1 MNEFS
6 LNIYSNKAEEL
17 RQETK
22 ATFEQLNLATDVL
35 PATMQPD
42 DGAIKLVFVGQ
53 YSAGKSSIIKM
64 ISGIET
70 EIGAGITTQE
80 SHVYKWNDLELIDTP
95 GIQTGL
101 RADHDE
107 ITYDQISKAALL
119 VFVVTNEGFDQ
130 HMGEHFRKLA
140 IEQKRGSNMVLV
152 INKMDRAPE
161 GNSANQQQ
169 IIRDDI
175 CKVLGPL
182 TPEAVY
188 TSFISTQSYEEYLS
202 EEDEEI
208 KAELL
213 AESGREQLIANLNAF
228 VQSRQV
234 TAKIE
239 RPLYTL
245 QEAVRN
251 VSVAEE
257 INMLNDAE
265 SFLGRKQRILQN
277 GQKDAEDEINSL
289 TMNCQWDI
297 IEVGKEAA
305 GYLEPGVSEE
315 EFKAK
320 LKESGQRAEQ
330 ATQDCIQSIERAFGR
345 LADTI
350 QSEMDKELAST
361 SAQKIFARNNIS
373 VSVESTTDFSMEP
386 AGSVD
391 SAGMGANAKA
401 VSDVILGTG
410 LSGSK
415 AFGMSTWNICNSGL
429 KNFSGSMIH
438 TKILDVGKFF
448 GVKFKPWEA
457 VGLAKNLARVGTA
470 LNILGFLLTIWGKFK
485 SDAERQQKEQGL
497 RESKEEIRANFKENA
512 DTIYGDIMRNVRE
525 KLAETVGKE
534 LDSVEESLRQ
544 IAEERQ
550 KKEECKAV
558 LEKLSAKID
567 KLCNEIEAG
576 GAV

>member
-17 RQETK
+17 RQETE
-22 ATFEQLNLATDVL
+22 ATFEELNLPTDVL

-80 SHVYKWNDLELIDTP
+80 SHVYKWNDLEIIDTP

-119 VFVVTNEGFDQ
+119 VFVVTNEGFDS
-130 HMGEHFRKLA
+130 HMGAHFRKLA
-140 IEQKRGSNMVLV
+140 IDQKRGSNMVLI

-175 CKVLGPL
+175 CKVLAPM
-182 TPEAVY
+182 TPEQLY
-188 TSFISTQSYEEYLS
+188 TSFISTQSYEEYLT

-213 AESGREQLIANLNAF
+213 AESGREELIANLNAF

-251 VSVAEE
+251 VSVTDD

-265 SFLGRKQRILQN
+265 SLLLRKQRILQN
-277 GQKDAEDEINSL
+277 GQADAEEEINDL
-289 TMNCQWDI
+289 TMECQQDI
-297 IEVGKEAA
+297 IELGREAA
-305 GYLEPGVSEE
+305 SYLKPGVSEE
-315 EFKAK
+315 ELEAS
-320 LKESGQRAEQ
+320 LNESGRRAEQ
-330 ATQDCIQSIERAFGR
+330 LVQECLRGIERTFGR
-345 LADTI
+345 LANTI
-350 QSEMDKELAST
+350 KTEMDTEMAST
-361 SAQKIFARNNIS
+361 SVQKIFGRNNMP
-373 VSVESTTDFSMEP
+373 VSAERTTDLPRESVGFDGA
-386 AGSVD
+386 AG
-391 SAGMGANAKA
+391 AELGANLTSAWNIA
-401 VSDVILGTG
+401 NTG
-410 LSGSK
+410 LKSFAGT
-415 AFGMSTWNICNSGL
+415 AMHEG
-429 KNFSGSMIH
+429 
-438 TKILDVGKFF
+438 ILSAGKFF
-448 GVKFKPWEA
+448 GIKFRPWEA
-457 VGLAKNLARVGTA
+457 VGLAKSAAVFGAVLSVAGVLLA
-470 LNILGFLLTIWGKFK
+470 IWGKFK
-485 SDAERQQKEQGL
+485 SDEERRQKEQEL
-497 RESKEEIRANFKENA
+497 QEAKEEIKAQYKENA
-512 DTIYGDIMRNVRE
+512 NNIYGDIMRNVRE
-525 KLAETVGKE
+525 KLAESVGKE
-534 LDSVEESLRQ
+534 LDSVEDSLCQ

-550 KKEECKAV
+550 KKEACMAV

>member
-6 LNIYSNKAEEL
+6 LNVYSNKAEEL
-17 RQETK
+17 RQETE

-80 SHVYKWNDLELIDTP
+80 SHVYKWNDLEIIDTP

-119 VFVVTNEGFDQ
+119 VFVVTNEGFDS
-130 HMGEHFRKLA
+130 HMGAHFRKLA
-140 IEQKRGSNMVLV
+140 IDQKRGSNMVLI

-175 CKVLGPL
+175 CKVLTPL
-182 TPEAVY
+182 TPEQVY
-188 TSFISTQSYEEYLS
+188 TSFISTQSYEEYLT
-202 EEDEEI
+202 EEDAEI

-251 VSVAEE
+251 VSVVEE

-265 SFLGRKQRILQN
+265 SLLLRKQRILQN
-277 GQKDAEDEINSL
+277 GQADAEEEVNSL
-289 TMNCQWDI
+289 TMECQQDI
-297 IEVGKEAA
+297 IELGREAA

-315 EFKAK
+315 ALKAK
-320 LKESGQRAEQ
+320 LNEVGQKAEQ

-345 LADTI
+345 LANTI
-350 QSEMDKELAST
+350 QTEMDMEMAST
-361 SAQKIFARNNIS
+361 SVQKILGRNNMP
-373 VSVESTTDFSMEP
+373 VPAEGATDLPRESTGFDGVATGTQLGSQFS
-386 AGSVD
+386 
-391 SAGMGANAKA
+391 SA
-401 VSDVILGTG
+401 
-410 LSGSK
+410 
-415 AFGMSTWNICNSGL
+415 WNIANMGL
-429 KNFSGSMIH
+429 KSFSGTAMH
-438 TKILDVGKFF
+438 EGILTAGKFF
-448 GVKFKPWEA
+448 GIKFRPWEA
-457 VGLAKNLARVGTA
+457 VGLAKNAAVFGAALSVAGVLLA
-470 LNILGFLLTIWGKFK
+470 IWGKFK
-485 SDAERQQKEQGL
+485 SDAERRQKEQEL
-497 RESKEEIRANFKENA
+497 QEAKEKIKAQYKENA
-512 DTIYGDIMRNVRE
+512 NNIYGDIMRNVRE

-534 LDSVEESLRQ
+534 LDSVEDSLRQ

-567 KLCNEIEAG
+567 KLCNEIETG

>member
-17 RQETK
+17 RQETE
-22 ATFEQLNLATDVL
+22 ATFEHLNLATDVL

-80 SHVYKWNDLELIDTP
+80 SHVYKWNDLEIIDTP
-95 GIQTGL
+95 GIETGL

-119 VFVVTNEGFDQ
+119 VFVVTNEGFDR

-140 IEQKRGSNMVLV
+140 IDQKRGSNMVLV

-175 CKVLGPL
+175 CKVLAPMTSEQL
-182 TPEAVY
+182 Y
-188 TSFISTQSYEEYLS
+188 TSFISTQSYEEYLT

-213 AESGREQLIANLNAF
+213 AESGREELIANLNAF

-251 VSVAEE
+251 VSVTDD

-265 SFLGRKQRILQN
+265 SLLLRKQRILQN
-277 GQKDAEDEINSL
+277 GQADAEEEINDL
-289 TMNCQWDI
+289 TMECQQDI
-297 IEVGKEAA
+297 IELGREAA
-305 GYLEPGVSEE
+305 SYLKPGVSEE
-315 EFKAK
+315 ELEAS
-320 LKESGQRAEQ
+320 LNESGRRAEQ
-330 ATQDCIQSIERAFGR
+330 LVQECLRGIERTFGR
-345 LADTI
+345 LANTI
-350 QSEMDKELAST
+350 KTEMDTEMAAT
-361 SAQKIFARNNIS
+361 SVQKIFGRNNMP
-373 VSVESTTDFSMEP
+373 VPAERTTDLPRE
-386 AGSVD
+386 
-391 SAGMGANAKA
+391 SAGFDGAAGAELGANLTSAWNIA
-401 VSDVILGTG
+401 NTG
-410 LSGSK
+410 LKSFAGT
-415 AFGMSTWNICNSGL
+415 AMHEG
-429 KNFSGSMIH
+429 
-438 TKILDVGKFF
+438 ILTAGKFF
-448 GVKFKPWEA
+448 GIKFRPWEA
-457 VGLAKNLARVGTA
+457 VGLAKSAAVFGAVLSVAGVLLA
-470 LNILGFLLTIWGKFK
+470 IWGKFK
-485 SDAERQQKEQGL
+485 SDEERRQKEQEL
-497 RESKEEIRANFKENA
+497 QEAKEEIKAQYKENA
-512 DTIYGDIMRNVRE
+512 NNIYGDIMRNVRE
-525 KLAETVGKE
+525 KLAESVGKE
-534 LDSVEESLRQ
+534 LDNVADNLQQ

-550 KKEECKAV
+550 KKEACMAV

>member
-1 MNEFS
+1 MDEFS

-17 RQETK
+17 RQETE

-80 SHVYKWNDLELIDTP
+80 SRVYKWNDLEIIDTP

-119 VFVVTNEGFDQ
+119 VFVVTNEGFDS

-140 IEQKRGSNMVLV
+140 IDQKRGSNMVLI

-161 GNSANQQQ
+161 GNSASQQQ

-175 CKVLGPL
+175 CKVLDTL
-182 TPEAVY
+182 TPEQLY
-188 TSFISTQSYEEYLS
+188 TSFISTQSYEEYLT

-228 VQSRQV
+228 VQSKQV

-251 VSVAEE
+251 VSVTEE
-257 INMLNDAE
+257 INILKDEEN
-265 SFLGRKQRILQN
+265 LLKRKQRILQN
-277 GQKDAEDEINSL
+277 GKSDAEEEINDL
-289 TMNCQWDI
+289 TMECQKDI
-297 IEVGKEAA
+297 IELGREAA
-305 GYLEPGVSEE
+305 SYLKPGVSEE
-315 EFKAK
+315 ELKAS
-320 LKESGQRAEQ
+320 LNESGRRAEQ
-330 ATQDCIQSIERAFGR
+330 LVQECLRGIERSFGR
-345 LADTI
+345 LANTI
-350 QSEMDKELAST
+350 QVEMDTEMAS
-361 SAQKIFARNNIS
+361 SSVQKIFGRNNMLVPAEGITDCPRES
-373 VSVESTTDFSMEP
+373 VIFDGVAAVSKL
-386 AGSVD
+386 
-391 SAGMGANAKA
+391 MGASKSSWNNAN
-401 VSDVILGTG
+401 
-410 LSGSK
+410 
-415 AFGMSTWNICNSGL
+415 MGL
-429 KNFSGSMIH
+429 KSFSGTALH
-438 TKILDVGKFF
+438 KGILSAGKFF
-448 GVKFKPWEA
+448 GIKFKPWEA
-457 VGLAKNLARVGTA
+457 VGYAKNAAVLGDILRVASVSLAIFDELKTA
-470 LNILGFLLTIWGKFK
+470 Y
-485 SDAERQQKEQGL
+485 ERQENEQKLQEA
-497 RESKEEIRANFKENA
+497 KEKIKAQYKENA
-512 DTIYGDIMRNVRE
+512 NNIYGDIMRNVRE
-525 KLAETVGKE
+525 KLAESVGKE
-534 LDSVEESLRQ
+534 LDSVEDSLCQ
-544 IAEERQ
+544 IADERQ
-550 KKEECKAV
+550 KKEECKAS
-558 LEKLSAKID
+558 LEKLSEKID
-567 KLCNEIEAG
+567 KLCNEIEVG

>member
-80 SHVYKWNDLELIDTP
+80 SHVYKWNDLEIIDTP

-119 VFVVTNEGFDQ
+119 VFVVTNEGFDR

-140 IEQKRGSNMVLV
+140 IDQKRGSNMVLV

-175 CKVLGPL
+175 CKVLAPL
-182 TPEAVY
+182 TPEQIY
-188 TSFISTQSYEEYLS
+188 TSFISTQSYEEYLT

-265 SFLGRKQRILQN
+265 SLLLRKQRILQN
-277 GQKDAEDEINSL
+277 GQADAEDEINSL

-305 GYLEPGVSEE
+305 GYLQPGVSKEGLE
-315 EFKAK
+315 AS
-320 LKESGQRAEQ
+320 LNESGRRAEQ
-330 ATQDCIQSIERAFGR
+330 LVQECLRGIERTFGR
-345 LADTI
+345 LANTI
-350 QSEMDKELAST
+350 KTEMDTEMAST
-361 SAQKIFARNNIS
+361 SVQKIFGRNNMP
-373 VSVESTTDFSMEP
+373 VPAERTTDLPRE
-386 AGSVD
+386 
-391 SAGMGANAKA
+391 SAGFDGAAGAELGANLTSAWNIA
-401 VSDVILGTG
+401 NTG
-410 LSGSK
+410 LKSFAGT
-415 AFGMSTWNICNSGL
+415 AMHEG
-429 KNFSGSMIH
+429 
-438 TKILDVGKFF
+438 ILSAGKFF
-448 GVKFKPWEA
+448 GIKFRPWEA
-457 VGLAKNLARVGTA
+457 VGLAKSAAVFGAVLSVAGVLLA
-470 LNILGFLLTIWGKFK
+470 IWGKFK
-485 SDAERQQKEQGL
+485 SDEERRQKEQEL
-497 RESKEEIRANFKENA
+497 QEAKEEIKAQYKENA
-512 DTIYGDIMRNVRE
+512 NNIYGDIMRNVRE
-525 KLAETVGKE
+525 KLAESVGKE
-534 LDSVEESLRQ
+534 FDNVADNLQQ
-544 IAEERQ
+544 IAEERR
-550 KKEECKAV
+550 KKEECKAS
-558 LEKLSAKID
+558 LEKLSEKID
-567 KLCNEIEAG
+567 KLCNEIETG

>member
-17 RQETK
+17 RQETE
-22 ATFEQLNLATDVL
+22 ATFEQLNLPTDVL

-80 SHVYKWNDLELIDTP
+80 SHVYKWNDLEIIDTP

-119 VFVVTNEGFDQ
+119 VFVVTNEGFDR

-140 IEQKRGSNMVLV
+140 IEQNRGSNMVLV

-175 CKVLGPL
+175 CKVLTPL
-182 TPEAVY
+182 TPEQVY
-188 TSFISTQSYEEYLS
+188 TSFISTQSYEEYLT
-202 EEDEEI
+202 EEDAEI
-208 KAELL
+208 KAELR

-251 VSVAEE
+251 VSVVEE

-265 SFLGRKQRILQN
+265 NLLLRKQRILQN
-277 GQKDAEDEINSL
+277 GQADAEEEVNSL
-289 TMNCQWDI
+289 TMECQQDI
-297 IEVGKEAA
+297 IELGREAA

-315 EFKAK
+315 ELKAK
-320 LKESGQRAEQ
+320 LNEVGQKAEQ

-345 LADTI
+345 LANTI
-350 QSEMDKELAST
+350 QTEMDTEMAST
-361 SAQKIFARNNIS
+361 SVQKILGRNNMP
-373 VSVESTTDFSMEP
+373 VPAEGATDLPRE
-386 AGSVD
+386 
-391 SAGMGANAKA
+391 SAGFDGVATGTQ
-401 VSDVILGTG
+401 LGSQ
-410 LSGSK
+410 LSS
-415 AFGMSTWNICNSGL
+415 AWNIANMGL
-429 KNFSGSMIH
+429 KSFSGTAMH
-438 TKILDVGKFF
+438 EGILTAGKFF
-448 GVKFKPWEA
+448 GIKFRPWEA
-457 VGLAKNLARVGTA
+457 VGLAKNAAVFGAALSVAGVLLA
-470 LNILGFLLTIWGKFK
+470 IWGKFK
-485 SDAERQQKEQGL
+485 SDAERRQKEQEL
-497 RESKEEIRANFKENA
+497 QEAKEKIKAQYKENA
-512 DTIYGDIMRNVRE
+512 NNIYGDIMRNVRE

-534 LDSVEESLRQ
+534 LDSVEDSLRQ

-567 KLCNEIEAG
+567 KLCNEIETG

>member
-17 RQETK
+17 RQETET
-22 ATFEQLNLATDVL
+22 TFEQLNLATDVL

-80 SHVYKWNDLELIDTP
+80 SHVYKWNDLEIIDTP
-95 GIQTGL
+95 GIETGL

-119 VFVVTNEGFDQ
+119 VFVVTNEGFDR
-130 HMGEHFRKLA
+130 HMGAHFRKLA
-140 IEQKRGSNMVLV
+140 IDQKRGSNMVLI

-175 CKVLGPL
+175 CKVLAPM
-182 TPEAVY
+182 TPEQLY
-188 TSFISTQSYEEYLS
+188 TSFISTQSYEEYLA

-213 AESGREQLIANLNAF
+213 AESGREELIANLNAF

-265 SFLGRKQRILQN
+265 SLLLRKQRILQN
-277 GQKDAEDEINSL
+277 GQADAEEEINDL
-289 TMNCQWDI
+289 TMECQQDI
-297 IEVGKEAA
+297 IELGREAA
-305 GYLEPGVSEE
+305 SYLKPGVSEE
-315 EFKAK
+315 ELEAS
-320 LKESGQRAEQ
+320 LNESGRRAEQ
-330 ATQDCIQSIERAFGR
+330 LVQECIRGIERTFGR
-345 LADTI
+345 LANTI
-350 QSEMDKELAST
+350 KTEMDTEMAST
-361 SAQKIFARNNIS
+361 SVQKIFGRNNMP
-373 VSVESTTDFSMEP
+373 VPAERTTDLPRE
-386 AGSVD
+386 
-391 SAGMGANAKA
+391 SAGFDGAAGAELGANLTSAWNIA
-401 VSDVILGTG
+401 NTG
-410 LSGSK
+410 LKSFAGT
-415 AFGMSTWNICNSGL
+415 AMHEG
-429 KNFSGSMIH
+429 
-438 TKILDVGKFF
+438 ILSAGKFF
-448 GVKFKPWEA
+448 GIKFRPWEA
-457 VGLAKNLARVGTA
+457 VGLAKSAAVFGAVLSVAGVLLA
-470 LNILGFLLTIWGKFK
+470 IWGKFK
-485 SDAERQQKEQGL
+485 SDEERRQKEQEL
-497 RESKEEIRANFKENA
+497 QEAKEEIKAQYKENA
-512 DTIYGDIMRNVRE
+512 NSIYGDIMRNVRE
-525 KLAETVGKE
+525 KLAESVGKE
-534 LDSVEESLRQ
+534 LDNVADNLRQ

-550 KKEECKAV
+550 KKEACMAV

>member
-1 MNEFS
+1 MSEFS

-17 RQETK
+17 RQETE
-22 ATFEQLNLATDVL
+22 ATFEQLNLPTDVL

-80 SHVYKWNDLELIDTP
+80 SHVYKWNDLEIIDTP

-119 VFVVTNEGFDQ
+119 VFVVTNEGFDR

-140 IEQKRGSNMVLV
+140 IEQNRGSNIVLV

-175 CKVLGPL
+175 CKVLAPM
-182 TPEAVY
+182 TPEQLY
-188 TSFISTQSYEEYLS
+188 TSFITTQSYEEYLT

-213 AESGREQLIANLNAF
+213 AESGREELIANLNAF

-245 QEAVRN
+245 QELVRN
-251 VSVAEE
+251 VSVTDD

-265 SFLGRKQRILQN
+265 SLLLRKQRILQN
-277 GQKDAEDEINSL
+277 GQADAEEEINDL
-289 TMNCQWDI
+289 TMECQQDI
-297 IEVGKEAA
+297 IELGREAA
-305 GYLEPGVSEE
+305 SYLKPGVSEE
-315 EFKAK
+315 ELEAS
-320 LKESGQRAEQ
+320 LNESGRRAEQ
-330 ATQDCIQSIERAFGR
+330 LVQECLCGIERTFGR
-345 LADTI
+345 LANTI
-350 QSEMDKELAST
+350 KTEMDTEMAST
-361 SAQKIFARNNIS
+361 SVQKIFGRNNMP
-373 VSVESTTDFSMEP
+373 VPAEGATDLPRESASFDGA
-386 AGSVD
+386 AG
-391 SAGMGANAKA
+391 AELGANLTSAWSIA
-401 VSDVILGTG
+401 NTG
-410 LSGSK
+410 LKSFAGT
-415 AFGMSTWNICNSGL
+415 AMHEG
-429 KNFSGSMIH
+429 
-438 TKILDVGKFF
+438 ILSAGKFF
-448 GVKFKPWEA
+448 GIKFRPWEA
-457 VGLAKNLARVGTA
+457 VGLAKSAAVFGAVLSVAGVLLA
-470 LNILGFLLTIWGKFK
+470 IWGKFK
-485 SDAERQQKEQGL
+485 SDEERRQKEQEL
-497 RESKEEIRANFKENA
+497 QEAKEKIKAQYKENA
-512 DTIYGDIMRNVRE
+512 NNIYGDIMRNVRE
-525 KLAETVGKE
+525 KLAESVGKE
-534 LDSVEESLRQ
+534 LNSVEDSLRQ

-550 KKEECKAV
+550 KKEACMAV

-567 KLCNEIEAG
+567 KLCNEIETG

>member
-1 MNEFS
+1 MKEFS

-17 RQETK
+17 RQETE

-80 SHVYKWNDLELIDTP
+80 SHVYKWNDLEIIDTP

-119 VFVVTNEGFDQ
+119 VFVVTNEGFDS

-140 IEQKRGSNMVLV
+140 IDQKRGSNMVLI

-175 CKVLGPL
+175 CKVLAPM
-182 TPEAVY
+182 TPEQLY
-188 TSFISTQSYEEYLS
+188 TSFISTQSYEEYLT
-202 EEDEEI
+202 EEDAEI

-213 AESGREQLIANLNAF
+213 AESGREELIANLNAF
-228 VQSRQV
+228 VKSRQV

-251 VSVAEE
+251 VSVTDD

-265 SFLGRKQRILQN
+265 SLLLRKQRILQN
-277 GQKDAEDEINSL
+277 GQADAEEEINDL
-289 TMNCQWDI
+289 TMECQQDI
-297 IEVGKEAA
+297 IELGREAA
-305 GYLEPGVSEE
+305 SYLKPGVSEE
-315 EFKAK
+315 ELEAS
-320 LKESGQRAEQ
+320 LNESGRRAEQ
-330 ATQDCIQSIERAFGR
+330 LVQECLRGIERTFGR
-345 LADTI
+345 LANTI
-350 QSEMDKELAST
+350 KTEMDMEMAST
-361 SAQKIFARNNIS
+361 SVQKIFGRNNMP
-373 VSVESTTDFSMEP
+373 VPAERTTDLPRE
-386 AGSVD
+386 
-391 SAGMGANAKA
+391 SAGFDGAAGAELGANLTSAWNIA
-401 VSDVILGTG
+401 NTG
-410 LSGSK
+410 LKSFAGT
-415 AFGMSTWNICNSGL
+415 AMHEG
-429 KNFSGSMIH
+429 
-438 TKILDVGKFF
+438 ILSAGKFF
-448 GVKFKPWEA
+448 GIKFRPWEA
-457 VGLAKNLARVGTA
+457 VGLAKSAAVFGAVLSVAGVLLA
-470 LNILGFLLTIWGKFK
+470 IWGKFK
-485 SDAERQQKEQGL
+485 SDEERRQKEQEL
-497 RESKEEIRANFKENA
+497 QEAKEEIKAQYKENA
-512 DTIYGDIMRNVRE
+512 NNIYGDIMRNVRE
-525 KLAETVGKE
+525 KLAESVGKE
-534 LDSVEESLRQ
+534 LDNVADNLQQ

-550 KKEECKAV
+550 KKEACMAV

>member
-17 RQETK
+17 RQETE
-22 ATFEQLNLATDVL
+22 ATFEHLNLVTDVL

-80 SHVYKWNDLELIDTP
+80 SHVYKWNDLEIIDTP

-119 VFVVTNEGFDQ
+119 VFVVTNEGFDS

-140 IEQKRGSNMVLV
+140 INQKRGSNMVLI

-175 CKVLGPL
+175 CKVLAPM
-182 TPEAVY
+182 TPEQLY
-188 TSFISTQSYEEYLS
+188 TSFISTQSYEEYLT

-251 VSVAEE
+251 VSVTDD

-265 SFLGRKQRILQN
+265 SLLLRKQRVLQN
-277 GQKDAEDEINSL
+277 GQADAEEEINDL
-289 TMNCQWDI
+289 TMECQQDI
-297 IEVGKEAA
+297 IELGREAA
-305 GYLEPGVSEE
+305 SYLKPGVSEE
-315 EFKAK
+315 ELEAS
-320 LKESGQRAEQ
+320 LNESGRRAEQ
-330 ATQDCIQSIERAFGR
+330 LVQECLRGIERTFGR
-345 LADTI
+345 LANTI
-350 QSEMDKELAST
+350 KTEMDTEMAS
-361 SAQKIFARNNIS
+361 SSVQKIFGRNNMP
-373 VSVESTTDFSMEP
+373 VPAERTTDSPRE
-386 AGSVD
+386 
-391 SAGMGANAKA
+391 SAGFDGAAGAELGANLTSAWNIA
-401 VSDVILGTG
+401 NTG
-410 LSGSK
+410 LKSFAGT
-415 AFGMSTWNICNSGL
+415 AMHEG
-429 KNFSGSMIH
+429 
-438 TKILDVGKFF
+438 ILSAGKFF
-448 GVKFKPWEA
+448 GIKFRPWEA
-457 VGLAKNLARVGTA
+457 VGFAKSAAVFGAVLSVAGVLLA
-470 LNILGFLLTIWGKFK
+470 IWGKFK
-485 SDAERQQKEQGL
+485 SDEERRQKEQEL
-497 RESKEEIRANFKENA
+497 QEAKEEIKAQYKENA
-512 DTIYGDIMRNVRE
+512 NNIYGDIMRNVRE
-525 KLAETVGKE
+525 KLAESVGKE
-534 LDSVEESLRQ
+534 LDNVADNLQQ

-550 KKEECKAV
+550 KKEACMAV
-558 LEKLSAKID
+558 LEKLSEKID

>member
-17 RQETK
+17 RQETE
-22 ATFEQLNLATDVL
+22 ATFEHLNLATDVL

-80 SHVYKWNDLELIDTP
+80 SHVYKWNDLEIIDTP
-95 GIQTGL
+95 GIETGL

-119 VFVVTNEGFDQ
+119 VFVVTNEGFDS

-140 IEQKRGSNMVLV
+140 IEQNRGSNMVLI

-175 CKVLGPL
+175 CKVLAPM
-182 TPEAVY
+182 TPEQLY
-188 TSFISTQSYEEYLS
+188 TSFISTQSYEEYLT

-213 AESGREQLIANLNAF
+213 AESGREELIANLNAF

-251 VSVAEE
+251 VSVTED

-265 SFLGRKQRILQN
+265 NLLLRKQRILQN
-277 GQKDAEDEINSL
+277 GQADAEEEINDL
-289 TMNCQWDI
+289 TMECQQDI
-297 IEVGKEAA
+297 IELGREAA
-305 GYLEPGVSEE
+305 SYLKPGVSEE
-315 EFKAK
+315 ELEAS
-320 LKESGQRAEQ
+320 LNESGRRAEQ
-330 ATQDCIQSIERAFGR
+330 LVQECLRGIERTFGR
-345 LADTI
+345 LANTI
-350 QSEMDKELAST
+350 KTEMDTEMAST
-361 SAQKIFARNNIS
+361 SVQKIFGRNNMP
-373 VSVESTTDFSMEP
+373 VSAERTTDLPRESVGFDGA
-386 AGSVD
+386 AG
-391 SAGMGANAKA
+391 AELGANLTSAWNIA
-401 VSDVILGTG
+401 NTG
-410 LSGSK
+410 LKSFAGT
-415 AFGMSTWNICNSGL
+415 AMHEG
-429 KNFSGSMIH
+429 
-438 TKILDVGKFF
+438 ILSAGKFF
-448 GVKFKPWEA
+448 GIKFRPWEA
-457 VGLAKNLARVGTA
+457 VGLAKNAAVFGAALSVAGVLLA
-470 LNILGFLLTIWGKFK
+470 IWGKFK
-485 SDAERQQKEQGL
+485 SDAERRQKEQEL
-497 RESKEEIRANFKENA
+497 QEAKEKIKAQYKENA
-512 DTIYGDIMRNVRE
+512 NNIYADIMRNVRE
-525 KLAETVGKE
+525 KLAESVGKE
-534 LDSVEESLRQ
+534 LDSVEDSLCQ

-550 KKEECKAV
+550 KKEACMAV

>member
-6 LNIYSNKAEEL
+6 LNIYSNKAEKL
-17 RQETK
+17 RQETE
-22 ATFEQLNLATDVL
+22 ATFEQMNLATDVL

-80 SHVYKWNDLELIDTP
+80 SHVYKWNDLEIIDTP

-119 VFVVTNEGFDQ
+119 VFVVTNEGFDR

-140 IEQKRGSNMVLV
+140 IDQKRGSNMVLV

-175 CKVLGPL
+175 CKVLDPL
-182 TPEAVY
+182 TPEQLY
-188 TSFISTQSYEEYLS
+188 TSFISTQSYEEYLN

-213 AESGREQLIANLNAF
+213 AESGREELIANLNAF

-251 VSVAEE
+251 VSVVEE

-265 SFLGRKQRILQN
+265 SLLLRKQRILQN
-277 GQKDAEDEINSL
+277 GQADAEEEINGL
-289 TMNCQWDI
+289 TMECQQDI
-297 IEVGKEAA
+297 IELGREAA

-315 EFKAK
+315 DFKAK
-320 LKESGQRAEQ
+320 LNESGQRAEQ

-350 QSEMDKELAST
+350 QSEMDTEMAST
-361 SAQKIFARNNIS
+361 SVQKIFGRNNMP
-373 VSVESTTDFSMEP
+373 VPTEGATDLPKE
-386 AGSVD
+386 
-391 SAGMGANAKA
+391 SAGFDGATAGA
-401 VSDVILGTG
+401 ELGTK
-410 LSGSK
+410 LTS
-415 AFGMSTWNICNSGL
+415 AWNIANMGL
-429 KNFSGSMIH
+429 KSFSGNAIH
-438 TKILDVGKFF
+438 EGILTAGKFF
-448 GVKFKPWEA
+448 GIKFRPWEA
-457 VGLAKNLARVGTA
+457 VGLAKNAAVFGAVLSVAGVLLA
-470 LNILGFLLTIWGKFK
+470 IWGKFK
-485 SDAERQQKEQGL
+485 SDEERRQKEQEL
-497 RESKEEIRANFKENA
+497 QEAKEKIKAQYKENA
-512 DTIYGDIMRNVRE
+512 NSIYGDIMRNVRE

-534 LDSVEESLRQ
+534 LDNVADNLRQ

-550 KKEECKAV
+550 KKEACMAV

>member
-17 RQETK
+17 RQETE

-80 SHVYKWNDLELIDTP
+80 SHVYKWNDLEIIDTP

-119 VFVVTNEGFDQ
+119 VFVVTNEGFDR

-140 IEQKRGSNMVLV
+140 IDQKRGSNMVLV

-175 CKVLGPL
+175 CKVLAPL
-182 TPEAVY
+182 TPEQLY
-188 TSFISTQSYEEYLS
+188 TSFISTQSYEEYLT

-228 VQSRQV
+228 VKSRQV

-239 RPLYTL
+239 RPLYTM

-251 VSVAEE
+251 VSVVEE

-265 SFLGRKQRILQN
+265 SLLKRKQRILQN
-277 GQKDAEDEINSL
+277 GQADAEEEINSL
-289 TMNCQWDI
+289 TMECQQDI
-297 IEVGKEAA
+297 IELGREAA

-320 LKESGQRAEQ
+320 LDDAGQRAEQ
-330 ATQDCIQSIERAFGR
+330 ATQDCIQSIERVFGL
-345 LADTI
+345 LANTI
-350 QSEMDKELAST
+350 KSEMDTEMAST
-361 SAQKIFARNNIS
+361 SVQKIFGRNNMP
-373 VSVESTTDFSMEP
+373 VPAAGATDLPKE
-386 AGSVD
+386 
-391 SAGMGANAKA
+391 SAGFDGTATGAELGANLTSAWSIA
-401 VSDVILGTG
+401 NTG
-410 LSGSK
+410 LKSFAGT
-415 AFGMSTWNICNSGL
+415 AMHEG
-429 KNFSGSMIH
+429 
-438 TKILDVGKFF
+438 ILSAGKFF
-448 GVKFKPWEA
+448 GIKFRPWEA
-457 VGLAKNLARVGTA
+457 VGLAKNAAVFGAVLSVAGVLLA
-470 LNILGFLLTIWGKFK
+470 IWGKFK
-485 SDAERQQKEQGL
+485 SDAERQQQEQEL
-497 RESKEEIRANFKENA
+497 RNAKEEIRADFKKNA
-512 DTIYGDIMRNVRE
+512 DTIYGDIMHNVRE
-525 KLAETVGKE
+525 KLAESVGKE
-534 LDSVEESLRQ
+534 LDNVADNLRQ

-550 KKEECKAV
+550 KKEACMAV
-558 LEKLSAKID
+558 LEKLSEKID
-567 KLCNEIEAG
+567 KLRNEIEADG
-576 GAV
+576 VA

>member
-17 RQETK
+17 RQETE

-80 SHVYKWNDLELIDTP
+80 SHVYKWNDLEIIDTP

-119 VFVVTNEGFDQ
+119 VFVVTNEGFDS
-130 HMGEHFRKLA
+130 HMGAHFRKLS
-140 IEQKRGSNMVLV
+140 IDQKRGSNMVLI

-175 CKVLGPL
+175 CKVLTPL
-182 TPEAVY
+182 TPEQVY
-188 TSFISTQSYEEYLS
+188 TSFISTQSYEEYLT
-202 EEDEEI
+202 EEDAEI

-251 VSVAEE
+251 VSVVEE

-265 SFLGRKQRILQN
+265 SLLLRKQRILQN
-277 GQKDAEDEINSL
+277 GQADAEEEVNSL
-289 TMNCQWDI
+289 TMECQQDI
-297 IEVGKEAA
+297 IELGREAA

-315 EFKAK
+315 ELKAK
-320 LKESGQRAEQ
+320 QNEVGQKAEQ

-345 LADTI
+345 LANTI
-350 QSEMDKELAST
+350 QTEMDTEMAST
-361 SAQKIFARNNIS
+361 SVQKILGRNNMP
-373 VSVESTTDFSMEP
+373 VPAEGATDLPRESTGFDGVATGTQL
-386 AGSVD
+386 GSQLS
-391 SAGMGANAKA
+391 SA
-401 VSDVILGTG
+401 
-410 LSGSK
+410 
-415 AFGMSTWNICNSGL
+415 WNIANMGL
-429 KNFSGSMIH
+429 KSFSGNAIH
-438 TKILDVGKFF
+438 EGILTAGKFF
-448 GVKFKPWEA
+448 GIKFRPWEA
-457 VGLAKNLARVGTA
+457 VGLAKNAAVFGAVLSVAGVLLA
-470 LNILGFLLTIWGKFK
+470 IWGKFK
-485 SDAERQQKEQGL
+485 SDEERRQKEQEL
-497 RESKEEIRANFKENA
+497 QEAKEKIKAQYTENA
-512 DTIYGDIMRNVRE
+512 NSIYGDIMRNVRE
-525 KLAETVGKE
+525 KLAETVGEE
-534 LDSVEESLRQ
+534 LNSVEDSLRQ

-558 LEKLSAKID
+558 LEKLSEKID

>member
-17 RQETK
+17 RQETE

-80 SHVYKWNDLELIDTP
+80 SHVYKWNDLEIIDTP

-119 VFVVTNEGFDQ
+119 VFVVTNEGFDR

-140 IEQKRGSNMVLV
+140 IEQNRGSNMVLV

-175 CKVLGPL
+175 CKVLAPL
-182 TPEAVY
+182 TPEQLY
-188 TSFISTQSYEEYLS
+188 TSFISTQSYEEYLT

-228 VQSRQV
+228 VKSRQV

-251 VSVAEE
+251 VSVTDD

-265 SFLGRKQRILQN
+265 SLLLRKQRILQN
-277 GQKDAEDEINSL
+277 GQADAEEEINDL
-289 TMNCQWDI
+289 TMECQQDI
-297 IEVGKEAA
+297 IELGREAA
-305 GYLEPGVSEE
+305 SYLEPGVSEE
-315 EFKAK
+315 ELKAK
-320 LKESGQRAEQ
+320 LNEVGQKAEQ

-345 LADTI
+345 LANTI
-350 QSEMDKELAST
+350 QTEMDTEMAST
-361 SAQKIFARNNIS
+361 SVQKILGRNNMP
-373 VSVESTTDFSMEP
+373 VPAEGATDLPRE
-386 AGSVD
+386 
-391 SAGMGANAKA
+391 SAGFDGVATGTQ
-401 VSDVILGTG
+401 LGSQ
-410 LSGSK
+410 LSS
-415 AFGMSTWNICNSGL
+415 AWNIANMGL
-429 KNFSGSMIH
+429 KSFSGTAMH
-438 TKILDVGKFF
+438 EGILTAGKFF
-448 GVKFKPWEA
+448 GIKFRPWEA
-457 VGLAKNLARVGTA
+457 VGLAKNAAVFGAVLSVAGVLLA
-470 LNILGFLLTIWGKFK
+470 IWGKFK
-485 SDAERQQKEQGL
+485 SDAERRQKEQEL
-497 RESKEEIRANFKENA
+497 QEAKEKIKAQYKENA

-534 LDSVEESLRQ
+534 LDSVEDSLRQ

-550 KKEECKAV
+550 KKEACMAV

>member
-17 RQETK
+17 RQETE
-22 ATFEQLNLATDVL
+22 ATFEQLNLPTDVL

-80 SHVYKWNDLELIDTP
+80 SHVYKWNDLEIIDTP

-119 VFVVTNEGFDQ
+119 VFVVTNEGFDS
-130 HMGEHFRKLA
+130 HMGAHFRKLA
-140 IEQKRGSNMVLV
+140 IDQKRGSNMVLI

-175 CKVLGPL
+175 CKVLTPL
-182 TPEAVY
+182 TPEQVY
-188 TSFISTQSYEEYLS
+188 TSFISTQSYEEYLT
-202 EEDEEI
+202 EEDAEI

-251 VSVAEE
+251 VSVVEE

-265 SFLGRKQRILQN
+265 NLLLRKQRILQN
-277 GQKDAEDEINSL
+277 GQADAEEEVNSL
-289 TMNCQWDI
+289 TMECQQDI
-297 IEVGKEAA
+297 IELGREAA

-315 EFKAK
+315 ELKAK
-320 LKESGQRAEQ
+320 LNEVGQKAEQ

-345 LADTI
+345 LANTI
-350 QSEMDKELAST
+350 QTEMDMEMAST
-361 SAQKIFARNNIS
+361 SVQKILGRNNMP
-373 VSVESTTDFSMEP
+373 VPAEGATDLPRE
-386 AGSVD
+386 
-391 SAGMGANAKA
+391 SAGFDGVATGTQ
-401 VSDVILGTG
+401 LGSQ
-410 LSGSK
+410 LSS
-415 AFGMSTWNICNSGL
+415 AWNIANMGL
-429 KNFSGSMIH
+429 KSFSGTAMH
-438 TKILDVGKFF
+438 EGILTAGKFF
-448 GVKFKPWEA
+448 GIKFRPWEA
-457 VGLAKNLARVGTA
+457 VGLAKNAAVFGAALSVAGVLLA
-470 LNILGFLLTIWGKFK
+470 IWGKFK
-485 SDAERQQKEQGL
+485 SDAERRQKEQEL
-497 RESKEEIRANFKENA
+497 QEAKEKIKAQYKENA
-512 DTIYGDIMRNVRE
+512 NNIYGDIMRNVRE

-534 LDSVEESLRQ
+534 LDSVEDSLRQ

-567 KLCNEIEAG
+567 KLCNEIETG

>member
-17 RQETK
+17 RQETE
-22 ATFEQLNLATDVL
+22 ATFEHLNLATDVL

-80 SHVYKWNDLELIDTP
+80 SHVYKWNDLEIIDTP
-95 GIQTGL
+95 GIETGL

-119 VFVVTNEGFDQ
+119 VFVVTNEGFDR

-175 CKVLGPL
+175 CKVLAPM
-182 TPEAVY
+182 TPEQLY
-188 TSFISTQSYEEYLS
+188 TSFISTQSYEEYLT

-213 AESGREQLIANLNAF
+213 AESGREELIANLNAF

-265 SFLGRKQRILQN
+265 SLLLRKQRILQN
-277 GQKDAEDEINSL
+277 GQADAEEEVNSL
-289 TMNCQWDI
+289 TMECQQDI
-297 IEVGKEAA
+297 IELGREAA

-315 EFKAK
+315 ELKAK
-320 LKESGQRAEQ
+320 LNEVGQKAEQ

-345 LADTI
+345 LANTI
-350 QSEMDKELAST
+350 KTEMDTEMAST
-361 SAQKIFARNNIS
+361 SVQKIFGRNNMP
-373 VSVESTTDFSMEP
+373 VPAERTTDLPRE
-386 AGSVD
+386 
-391 SAGMGANAKA
+391 SAGFDGAAGAELGANLTSAWNIA
-401 VSDVILGTG
+401 NTG
-410 LSGSK
+410 LKSFAGT
-415 AFGMSTWNICNSGL
+415 AMHEG
-429 KNFSGSMIH
+429 
-438 TKILDVGKFF
+438 ILSAGKFF
-448 GVKFKPWEA
+448 GIKFRPWEA
-457 VGLAKNLARVGTA
+457 VGLAKSAAVFGAVLSVAGVLLA
-470 LNILGFLLTIWGKFK
+470 IWGKFK
-485 SDAERQQKEQGL
+485 SDEERRQKEQEL
-497 RESKEEIRANFKENA
+497 QEAKEEIKAQYKENA
-512 DTIYGDIMRNVRE
+512 NNIYGDIMRNVRE
-525 KLAETVGKE
+525 KLAESVGKE
-534 LDSVEESLRQ
+534 FDNVADNLQQ

-550 KKEECKAV
+550 KKEACMAV

>member
-1 MNEFS
+1 M
-6 LNIYSNKAEEL
+6 
-17 RQETK
+17 
-22 ATFEQLNLATDVL
+22 
-35 PATMQPD
+35 
-42 DGAIKLVFVGQ
+42 
-53 YSAGKSSIIKM
+53 
-64 ISGIET
+64 
-70 EIGAGITTQE
+70 EI
-80 SHVYKWNDLELIDTP
+80 IDTP

-119 VFVVTNEGFDQ
+119 VFVVTNEGFDS
-130 HMGEHFRKLA
+130 HMGAHFRKLA
-140 IEQKRGSNMVLV
+140 IDQKRGSNMVLV

-175 CKVLGPL
+175 CRVLDPL
-182 TPEAVY
+182 TPEQLY
-188 TSFISTQSYEEYLS
+188 TSFISTQSYEEYLT

-213 AESGREQLIANLNAF
+213 AESGREELIANLNAF

-265 SFLGRKQRILQN
+265 SLLLRKQRILQN
-277 GQKDAEDEINSL
+277 GQADAEEEVNSL
-289 TMNCQWDI
+289 TMECQQDI
-297 IEVGKEAA
+297 IELGREAA

-315 EFKAK
+315 ELKAK
-320 LKESGQRAEQ
+320 LNEVGQRAEQ
-330 ATQDCIQSIERAFGR
+330 ATQDCIQSIERVFGR
-345 LADTI
+345 LANTI
-350 QSEMDKELAST
+350 QTEMDTEMAST
-361 SAQKIFARNNIS
+361 SVQKIFWRNNMP
-373 VSVESTTDFSMEP
+373 VPTEGATDLPRE
-386 AGSVD
+386 
-391 SAGMGANAKA
+391 SAGFDGATAGA
-401 VSDVILGTG
+401 ELGTK
-410 LSGSK
+410 LTS
-415 AFGMSTWNICNSGL
+415 AWNIANMGL
-429 KNFSGSMIH
+429 KSFSGNAIH
-438 TKILDVGKFF
+438 EGILTAGKFF
-448 GVKFKPWEA
+448 GIKFRPWEA
-457 VGLAKNLARVGTA
+457 VGLAKNAAVFGAVLSVAGVLLA
-470 LNILGFLLTIWGKFK
+470 IWGKFK
-485 SDAERQQKEQGL
+485 SDEERRQKEQEL
-497 RESKEEIRANFKENA
+497 QEAKEKIKAQYKENA
-512 DTIYGDIMRNVRE
+512 NNIYGDIMRNVRE
-525 KLAETVGKE
+525 KLAESVGKE
-534 LDSVEESLRQ
+534 LDNVADNLRQ

>member
-17 RQETK
+17 RQETE
-22 ATFEQLNLATDVL
+22 ATFEQLNLVTDVL

-80 SHVYKWNDLELIDTP
+80 SHVYKWNDLEIIDTP

-119 VFVVTNEGFDQ
+119 VFVVTNEGFDS
-130 HMGEHFRKLA
+130 HMGAHFRKLA
-140 IEQKRGSNMVLV
+140 IDQKRGSNMVLV

-175 CKVLGPL
+175 CKVLTPL
-182 TPEAVY
+182 TPEQLY
-188 TSFISTQSYEEYLS
+188 TSFISTQSYEEYLT

-213 AESGREQLIANLNAF
+213 AESGREELIANLNAF

-251 VSVAEE
+251 VSVTDD

-265 SFLGRKQRILQN
+265 SLLLRKQRILQN
-277 GQKDAEDEINSL
+277 GQADAEEEINDL
-289 TMNCQWDI
+289 TMECQQDI
-297 IEVGKEAA
+297 IELGREAA
-305 GYLEPGVSEE
+305 SYLKPGVSEE
-315 EFKAK
+315 ELEAS
-320 LKESGQRAEQ
+320 LNESGRRAEQ
-330 ATQDCIQSIERAFGR
+330 LVQECLCGIERTFGR
-345 LADTI
+345 LANTI
-350 QSEMDKELAST
+350 KTEMDTEMAST
-361 SAQKIFARNNIS
+361 SVQKIFGRNNMP
-373 VSVESTTDFSMEP
+373 VPAEGATDLPRESASFDGA
-386 AGSVD
+386 AG
-391 SAGMGANAKA
+391 AELGANLTSAWNIA
-401 VSDVILGTG
+401 NTG
-410 LSGSK
+410 LKSFAGT
-415 AFGMSTWNICNSGL
+415 AMHEG
-429 KNFSGSMIH
+429 
-438 TKILDVGKFF
+438 ILSAGKFF
-448 GVKFKPWEA
+448 GIKFRPWEA
-457 VGLAKNLARVGTA
+457 VGLAKSAAVFGAVLSVAGVLLA
-470 LNILGFLLTIWGKFK
+470 IWGKFK
-485 SDAERQQKEQGL
+485 SDAERQQKEQEL
-497 RESKEEIRANFKENA
+497 REAKEEIKANFKENA
-512 DTIYGDIMRNVRE
+512 NSIYGDIMRNVRE
-525 KLAETVGKE
+525 KLAESVGKE
-534 LDSVEESLRQ
+534 LDSVEDSLCQ

-550 KKEECKAV
+550 KKEACMAV

>member
-17 RQETK
+17 RQETE
-22 ATFEQLNLATDVL
+22 ATFEHLNLATDVL

-80 SHVYKWNDLELIDTP
+80 SHVYKWNDLEIIDTP
-95 GIQTGL
+95 GIETGL

-119 VFVVTNEGFDQ
+119 VFVVTNEGFDS

-140 IEQKRGSNMVLV
+140 INQKRGSNMVLI

-175 CKVLGPL
+175 CKVLAPM
-182 TPEAVY
+182 TPEQLY
-188 TSFISTQSYEEYLS
+188 TSFISTQSYEEYLM

-213 AESGREQLIANLNAF
+213 AESGREELIANLNAF

-251 VSVAEE
+251 VSVTDD

-265 SFLGRKQRILQN
+265 SLLLRKQRILQN
-277 GQKDAEDEINSL
+277 GQADAEEEINDL
-289 TMNCQWDI
+289 TMECQQDI
-297 IEVGKEAA
+297 IELGREAA
-305 GYLEPGVSEE
+305 SYLKPGVSEE
-315 EFKAK
+315 ELEAS
-320 LKESGQRAEQ
+320 LNESGRRAEQ
-330 ATQDCIQSIERAFGR
+330 LVQECLRGIERTFGR
-345 LADTI
+345 LANTVKT
-350 QSEMDKELAST
+350 EMDTEMAST
-361 SAQKIFARNNIS
+361 SVQKIFGRNNMP
-373 VSVESTTDFSMEP
+373 VPAERTTDSPRE
-386 AGSVD
+386 
-391 SAGMGANAKA
+391 SAGFDGAAGAELGANLTSAWNIA
-401 VSDVILGTG
+401 NTG
-410 LSGSK
+410 LKSFAGT
-415 AFGMSTWNICNSGL
+415 AMHEG
-429 KNFSGSMIH
+429 
-438 TKILDVGKFF
+438 ILSAGKFF
-448 GVKFKPWEA
+448 GIKFRPWEA
-457 VGLAKNLARVGTA
+457 VGFAKSAAVFGAVLSVAGVLLA
-470 LNILGFLLTIWGKFK
+470 IWGKFK
-485 SDAERQQKEQGL
+485 SDEERRQKEQEL
-497 RESKEEIRANFKENA
+497 QEAKEEIKAQYKENA
-512 DTIYGDIMRNVRE
+512 NNIYGDIMRNVRE
-525 KLAETVGKE
+525 KLAESVGKE
-534 LDSVEESLRQ
+534 LDDVADNLQQ

-550 KKEECKAV
+550 KKEACMAV
-558 LEKLSAKID
+558 LEKLSEKID

>member
-17 RQETK
+17 RQETE
-22 ATFEQLNLATDVL
+22 ATFEQLNLPTDVL

-80 SHVYKWNDLELIDTP
+80 SHVYKWNDLEIIDTP

-119 VFVVTNEGFDQ
+119 VFVVTNEGFDS
-130 HMGEHFRKLA
+130 HMGAHFRKLA
-140 IEQKRGSNMVLV
+140 IDQKRGSNMVLI

-175 CKVLGPL
+175 CKVLTPL
-182 TPEAVY
+182 TPEQVY
-188 TSFISTQSYEEYLS
+188 TSFISTQSYEEYLT
-202 EEDEEI
+202 EEDAEI

-251 VSVAEE
+251 VSVVEE

-265 SFLGRKQRILQN
+265 NLLLRKQRILQN
-277 GQKDAEDEINSL
+277 GQADAEEEVNSL
-289 TMNCQWDI
+289 TMECQQDI
-297 IEVGKEAA
+297 IELGREAA

-315 EFKAK
+315 ELKAK
-320 LKESGQRAEQ
+320 LNEVGQKAEQ

-345 LADTI
+345 LANTI
-350 QSEMDKELAST
+350 QTEMDTEMAST
-361 SAQKIFARNNIS
+361 SVQKILGRNNMP
-373 VSVESTTDFSMEP
+373 VPAEGATDLPRE
-386 AGSVD
+386 
-391 SAGMGANAKA
+391 SAGFDGVAAGTQ
-401 VSDVILGTG
+401 LGSQ
-410 LSGSK
+410 LSS
-415 AFGMSTWNICNSGL
+415 AWNIANMGL
-429 KNFSGSMIH
+429 KSFSGTAMH
-438 TKILDVGKFF
+438 EGILSAGKFF
-448 GVKFKPWEA
+448 GIKFRPWEA
-457 VGLAKNLARVGTA
+457 VGLAKSAAVFGAVLSVAGVLLA
-470 LNILGFLLTIWGKFK
+470 IWGKFK
-485 SDAERQQKEQGL
+485 SDEERRQKEQEL
-497 RESKEEIRANFKENA
+497 QEAKEKIKAQYKENA
-512 DTIYGDIMRNVRE
+512 NNIYGDIMRNVRE

-534 LDSVEESLRQ
+534 LDDVADNLQQ

-550 KKEECKAV
+550 KKEACMAV

>member
-17 RQETK
+17 RQETE

-80 SHVYKWNDLELIDTP
+80 SHVYKWNDLEIIDTP

-119 VFVVTNEGFDQ
+119 VFVVTNEGFDR

-140 IEQKRGSNMVLV
+140 IEQNRGSNMVLV

-175 CKVLGPL
+175 CKVLAPM
-182 TPEAVY
+182 TPEQLY
-188 TSFISTQSYEEYLS
+188 TSFISTQSYEEYLT

-213 AESGREQLIANLNAF
+213 AESGREELIANLNAF

-251 VSVAEE
+251 VSVTDD

-265 SFLGRKQRILQN
+265 SLLLRKQRILQN
-277 GQKDAEDEINSL
+277 GQADAEKEINDL
-289 TMNCQWDI
+289 TMECQQDI
-297 IEVGKEAA
+297 IELGREAA
-305 GYLEPGVSEE
+305 SYLKPEVSEE
-315 EFKAK
+315 ELEAS
-320 LKESGQRAEQ
+320 LNESGRRAEQ
-330 ATQDCIQSIERAFGR
+330 LVQECLRGIERTFGR
-345 LADTI
+345 LANTI
-350 QSEMDKELAST
+350 KTEMDMEMAST
-361 SAQKIFARNNIS
+361 SVQKIFGRNNIP
-373 VSVESTTDFSMEP
+373 VPAERTTDLPRE
-386 AGSVD
+386 
-391 SAGMGANAKA
+391 SAGFDGAAAGAELGANLTSAWNIA
-401 VSDVILGTG
+401 NTG
-410 LSGSK
+410 LKSFAGT
-415 AFGMSTWNICNSGL
+415 AMHEG
-429 KNFSGSMIH
+429 
-438 TKILDVGKFF
+438 ILSAGKFF
-448 GVKFKPWEA
+448 GIKFRPWEA
-457 VGLAKNLARVGTA
+457 VGLAKSAAVFGAVLSVAGVLLA
-470 LNILGFLLTIWGKFK
+470 IWGKFK
-485 SDAERQQKEQGL
+485 SDEERRQKEQEL
-497 RESKEEIRANFKENA
+497 QEAKEEIKAQYKENA
-512 DTIYGDIMRNVRE
+512 NTIYGDIMRNVRE

-534 LDSVEESLRQ
+534 LDDVADNLQQ

-550 KKEECKAV
+550 RKEDCMAV

-567 KLCNEIEAG
+567 KLRNEIEADG
-576 GAV
+576 VA

>member
-1 MNEFS
+1 MDEFS

-17 RQETK
+17 RQETE
-22 ATFEQLNLATDVL
+22 ATFEELNLPTDVL

-80 SHVYKWNDLELIDTP
+80 SHVYKWNDLEIIDTP

-119 VFVVTNEGFDQ
+119 VFVVTNEGFDS
-130 HMGEHFRKLA
+130 HMGAHFRKLA
-140 IEQKRGSNMVLV
+140 IDQKRGSNMVLI

-175 CKVLGPL
+175 CKVLTPL
-182 TPEAVY
+182 TPEQVY
-188 TSFISTQSYEEYLS
+188 TSFISTQSYEEYLT

-251 VSVAEE
+251 VSVVEE

-265 SFLGRKQRILQN
+265 NLLLRKQRILQN
-277 GQKDAEDEINSL
+277 GQADAEEEVNSL
-289 TMNCQWDI
+289 TMECQQDI
-297 IEVGKEAA
+297 IELGREAA

-315 EFKAK
+315 ELKAK
-320 LKESGQRAEQ
+320 LNEVGQKAEQ

-345 LADTI
+345 LANTI
-350 QSEMDKELAST
+350 QTEMDTEMAST
-361 SAQKIFARNNIS
+361 SVQKIFGRNNMP
-373 VSVESTTDFSMEP
+373 VSAERTTDLPRESVGFDGA
-386 AGSVD
+386 AG
-391 SAGMGANAKA
+391 AELGANLTSAWNIA
-401 VSDVILGTG
+401 NTG
-410 LSGSK
+410 LKSFAGT
-415 AFGMSTWNICNSGL
+415 AMHEG
-429 KNFSGSMIH
+429 
-438 TKILDVGKFF
+438 ILTAGKFF
-448 GVKFKPWEA
+448 GIKFRPWEA
-457 VGLAKNLARVGTA
+457 VGLAKNAAVFGAALSVAGVLLA
-470 LNILGFLLTIWGKFK
+470 IWGKFK
-485 SDAERQQKEQGL
+485 SDAERRQKEQEL
-497 RESKEEIRANFKENA
+497 QEAKEKIKAQYKENA
-512 DTIYGDIMRNVRE
+512 NNIYGDIMRNVRE
-525 KLAETVGKE
+525 KLAESVGKE
-534 LDSVEESLRQ
+534 LDNVADNLQQ
-544 IAEERQ
+544 ISDERQ
-550 KKEECKAV
+550 KKEECKAS

-567 KLCNEIEAG
+567 KLRNEIEAG

>member
-17 RQETK
+17 RQETE

-80 SHVYKWNDLELIDTP
+80 SHVYKWNDLEIIDTP

-101 RADHDE
+101 RADHDK

-119 VFVVTNEGFDQ
+119 VFVVTNEGFDG
-130 HMGEHFRKLA
+130 HMGAHFRKLA
-140 IEQKRGSNMVLV
+140 IDQKRGSNMVLV

-175 CKVLGPL
+175 CKVLAPM
-182 TPEAVY
+182 TPEEVY
-188 TSFISTQSYEEYLS
+188 TSFISTQSYEEYLT

-265 SFLGRKQRILQN
+265 SLLQRKQRILQN
-277 GQKDAEDEINSL
+277 GQGDAEEEINGL
-289 TMNCQWDI
+289 TMECQQDI
-297 IEVGKEAA
+297 IELGREAA

-320 LKESGQRAEQ
+320 LNEAGQRAEQ
-330 ATQDCIQSIERAFGR
+330 ATQDCIQSIERVFGR

-361 SAQKIFARNNIS
+361 SVQKIFRRNNMP
-373 VSVESTTDFSMEP
+373 VP
-386 AGSVD
+386 AEGAPD
-391 SAGMGANAKA
+391 LPRESAGFDGAAGAELGAKLTSA
-401 VSDVILGTG
+401 
-410 LSGSK
+410 
-415 AFGMSTWNICNSGL
+415 WNIANMGL
-429 KNFSGSMIH
+429 KSFAGTAMH
-438 TKILDVGKFF
+438 EGILTAGKFF
-448 GVKFKPWEA
+448 GIKFKPWEA
-457 VGLAKNLARVGTA
+457 VGLAKNAAVFGAVLSVAGVLLA
-470 LNILGFLLTIWGKFK
+470 IWSKLK
-485 SDAERQQKEQGL
+485 SDAERQQKEQEL
-497 RESKEEIRANFKENA
+497 QEAKEKIKAQYKENA
-512 DTIYGDIMRNVRE
+512 NSIYGDIMRNVRE
-525 KLAETVGKE
+525 KLAESVGKE
-534 LDSVEESLRQ
+534 LDNVADNLQ
-544 IAEERQ
+544 KIAEERQ
-550 KKEECKAV
+550 KKEECKAS
-558 LEKLSAKID
+558 LEKLSEKID

>member
-1 MNEFS
+1 MDEFS

-17 RQETK
+17 RQETE

-80 SHVYKWNDLELIDTP
+80 SRVYKWNDLEIIDTP

-119 VFVVTNEGFDQ
+119 VFVVTNEGFDS

-140 IEQKRGSNMVLV
+140 IDQKRGSNMVLI

-175 CKVLGPL
+175 CKVLAPL
-182 TPEAVY
+182 TPEQLY

-228 VQSRQV
+228 VRSKQV

-245 QEAVRN
+245 QEVVRN

-265 SFLGRKQRILQN
+265 NLLLRKQRILQN
-277 GQKDAEDEINSL
+277 GQADAEEEVNSL
-289 TMNCQWDI
+289 TMECQQDI
-297 IEVGKEAA
+297 IELGREAA

-320 LKESGQRAEQ
+320 LNEAGQRAEQ
-330 ATQDCIQSIERAFGR
+330 ATQDCIQSIERVFGR
-345 LADTI
+345 LANTI
-350 QSEMDKELAST
+350 QTEMDTEMAST
-361 SAQKIFARNNIS
+361 SVQKIFGRNNIP
-373 VSVESTTDFSMEP
+373 VPAERTTDLPRE
-386 AGSVD
+386 
-391 SAGMGANAKA
+391 SAGFDGAAGAELGANLTSAWNIA
-401 VSDVILGTG
+401 NTG
-410 LSGSK
+410 LKSFAGT
-415 AFGMSTWNICNSGL
+415 AMHEG
-429 KNFSGSMIH
+429 
-438 TKILDVGKFF
+438 ILSAGKFF
-448 GVKFKPWEA
+448 GIKFRPWEA
-457 VGLAKNLARVGTA
+457 VGLAKSAAVFGAVLSVAGVLLA
-470 LNILGFLLTIWGKFK
+470 LWGKFQ
-485 SDAERQQKEQGL
+485 SDAERQQQEQKL
-497 RESKEEIRANFKENA
+497 RNAKEEIRANFKKNA

-525 KLAETVGKE
+525 KLAESVGKE
-534 LDSVEESLRQ
+534 LDDVADNLQQ

-550 KKEECKAV
+550 KKEACMAV

>member
-6 LNIYSNKAEEL
+6 LNVYSNKAEEL

-22 ATFEQLNLATDVL
+22 KTFEQLNLSTDVL

-80 SHVYKWNDLELIDTP
+80 SHVYKWNDLEIIDTP

-119 VFVVTNEGFDQ
+119 VFVVTNEGFDS
-130 HMGEHFRKLA
+130 HMGAHFRKLA
-140 IEQKRGSNMVLV
+140 IDQKRGSNMVLI

-175 CKVLGPL
+175 CKVLTPL
-182 TPEAVY
+182 TPEQVY
-188 TSFISTQSYEEYLS
+188 TSFISTQSYEEYLT
-202 EEDEEI
+202 EEDAEI

-213 AESGREQLIANLNAF
+213 AESGREELIANLNAF

-265 SFLGRKQRILQN
+265 SLLLRKQRILQN
-277 GQKDAEDEINSL
+277 GQADAEEEINSL
-289 TMNCQWDI
+289 TMECQQDI
-297 IEVGKEAA
+297 IELGREAA
-305 GYLEPGVSEE
+305 SYLQPGVSEE
-315 EFKAK
+315 ELEAS
-320 LKESGQRAEQ
+320 LNESGQRAEHTVQ
-330 ATQDCIQSIERAFGR
+330 ECLCGIERTFGR

-350 QSEMDKELAST
+350 QTEMDTEMAST
-361 SAQKIFARNNIS
+361 SVQKIFGRNNMP
-373 VSVESTTDFSMEP
+373 VPADRTTDLPRE
-386 AGSVD
+386 
-391 SAGMGANAKA
+391 SAGFDGATAGA
-401 VSDVILGTG
+401 ELGTK
-410 LSGSK
+410 LTS
-415 AFGMSTWNICNSGL
+415 AWNIANMGL
-429 KNFSGSMIH
+429 KSFSGNAIH
-438 TKILDVGKFF
+438 EGILTAGKFF
-448 GVKFKPWEA
+448 GIKFRPWEA
-457 VGLAKNLARVGTA
+457 VGLAKNAAVFGAVLSVAGVLLA
-470 LNILGFLLTIWGKFK
+470 IWGKFK
-485 SDAERQQKEQGL
+485 SDEERRQKEQEL
-497 RESKEEIRANFKENA
+497 QEAKEKIKAQYKENA
-512 DTIYGDIMRNVRE
+512 NNIYGDIMRNVRE
-525 KLAETVGKE
+525 KLAESVGKE
-534 LDSVEESLRQ
+534 LDNVADNLRQ

-550 KKEECKAV
+550 KKEACMAV

-567 KLCNEIEAG
+567 KLCNGIETG

>member
-1 MNEFS
+1 MSEFS
-6 LNIYSNKAEEL
+6 LNVYSNKAEEL
-17 RQETK
+17 RQETE
-22 ATFEQLNLATDVL
+22 ATFEHLNLPTDVL

-80 SHVYKWNDLELIDTP
+80 SHVYKWNDLEIIDTP

-119 VFVVTNEGFDQ
+119 VFVVTNEGFDS
-130 HMGEHFRKLA
+130 HMGAHFRKLA
-140 IEQKRGSNMVLV
+140 IDQKRGSNMVLI

-175 CKVLGPL
+175 CKVLDPL
-182 TPEAVY
+182 TPEQLY
-188 TSFISTQSYEEYLS
+188 TSFISTQSYEEYLT

-251 VSVAEE
+251 VSVAEK
-257 INMLNDAE
+257 INMLKDTE
-265 SFLGRKQRILQN
+265 SFLKRKQQILQN
-277 GQKDAEDEINSL
+277 GQADAVEEINSL
-289 TMNCQWDI
+289 TMACQQDI
-297 IEVGKEAA
+297 IELGREAA
-305 GYLEPGVSEE
+305 GYLQPGVSKEE
-315 EFKAK
+315 LEAS
-320 LKESGQRAEQ
+320 LNESGQRAEQ
-330 ATQDCIQSIERAFGR
+330 IVQKCLCGIERTFGILANTIKTEMDTEMASNYVQRIFCINNMPVPAEVVTDWPRESASFDIAAGTQLGSR
-345 LADTI
+345 LAEVWNTANQDL
-350 QSEMDKELAST
+350 KC
-361 SAQKIFARNNIS
+361 FAG
-373 VSVESTTDFSMEP
+373 ESMH
-386 AGSVD
+386 
-391 SAGMGANAKA
+391 K
-401 VSDVILGTG
+401 VIL
-410 LSGSK
+410 
-415 AFGMSTWNICNSGL
+415 AA
-429 KNFSGSMIH
+429 
-438 TKILDVGKFF
+438 GKFF
-448 GVKFKPWEA
+448 GIKFKPWEA
-457 VGLAKNLARVGTA
+457 VRYAKNAAVLGD
-470 LNILGFLLTIWGKFK
+470 ILGAAIVSLAVLDTLKT
-485 SDAERQQKEQGL
+485 AYERQENEQKLQEA
-497 RESKEEIRANFKENA
+497 KEKIKAQYKENA
-512 DTIYGDIMRNVRE
+512 NSIYGDIMRNVRE

-534 LDSVEESLRQ
+534 LDDVADNLQQ

-567 KLCNEIEAG
+567 KLRNEIEAG

>member
-17 RQETK
+17 RQETE

-80 SHVYKWNDLELIDTP
+80 SHVYKWNDLEIIDTP

-119 VFVVTNEGFDQ
+119 VFVVTNEGFDS
-130 HMGEHFRKLA
+130 HMGAHFRKLA
-140 IEQKRGSNMVLV
+140 IDQKRGSNMVLI

-175 CKVLGPL
+175 CKVLTPL
-182 TPEAVY
+182 TPEQVY
-188 TSFISTQSYEEYLS
+188 TSFISTQSYEEYLT
-202 EEDEEI
+202 EEDAEI

-251 VSVAEE
+251 VSVVEE

-265 SFLGRKQRILQN
+265 SLLLRKQRILQN
-277 GQKDAEDEINSL
+277 GQADAEEEVNSL
-289 TMNCQWDI
+289 TMECQQDI
-297 IEVGKEAA
+297 IELGREAA

-315 EFKAK
+315 ELKAK
-320 LKESGQRAEQ
+320 LNEVGQKAEQ

-345 LADTI
+345 LANTI
-350 QSEMDKELAST
+350 QTEMDTEMSST
-361 SAQKIFARNNIS
+361 SVQKILGRNNMP
-373 VSVESTTDFSMEP
+373 VPAEGATDLPRESTGFDGVATRTQL
-386 AGSVD
+386 GSQLS
-391 SAGMGANAKA
+391 SA
-401 VSDVILGTG
+401 
-410 LSGSK
+410 
-415 AFGMSTWNICNSGL
+415 WNIANMGL
-429 KNFSGSMIH
+429 KSFSGNAIH
-438 TKILDVGKFF
+438 EGILTAGKFF
-448 GVKFKPWEA
+448 GIKFRPWEA
-457 VGLAKNLARVGTA
+457 VGLAKNAAVFGAVLSVAGVLLA
-470 LNILGFLLTIWGKFK
+470 IWGKFK
-485 SDAERQQKEQGL
+485 SDEERRQKEQEL
-497 RESKEEIRANFKENA
+497 QEAKEKIKAQYTENA
-512 DTIYGDIMRNVRE
+512 NSIYGDIMRNVRE

-534 LDSVEESLRQ
+534 LDSVEDSLRQ

-567 KLCNEIEAG
+567 KLCNEIETG

>member
-6 LNIYSNKAEEL
+6 LNVYSNKAEEL
-17 RQETK
+17 RQETE

-80 SHVYKWNDLELIDTP
+80 SHVYKWNDLEIIDTP

-119 VFVVTNEGFDQ
+119 VFVVTNEGFDR

-140 IEQKRGSNMVLV
+140 IDQKRGSNMVLV

-175 CKVLGPL
+175 CKVLAPL
-182 TPEAVY
+182 TPEQVY
-188 TSFISTQSYEEYLS
+188 TSFISTQSYEEYLN
-202 EEDEEI
+202 EEDAEI

-251 VSVAEE
+251 VSVTEE

-265 SFLGRKQRILQN
+265 SLLLRKQRILQN
-277 GQKDAEDEINSL
+277 GQADAEEEVNSL
-289 TMNCQWDI
+289 TMECQQDI
-297 IEVGKEAA
+297 IELGREAA
-305 GYLEPGVSEE
+305 SYLKPGVSEE
-315 EFKAK
+315 ELEAS
-320 LKESGQRAEQ
+320 LNESGRRAEQ
-330 ATQDCIQSIERAFGR
+330 LVQECLRGIERTFGR
-345 LADTI
+345 LANTI
-350 QSEMDKELAST
+350 KTEMDTEMAS
-361 SAQKIFARNNIS
+361 SSVQKIFGRNNMP
-373 VSVESTTDFSMEP
+373 VPAERTTDSPRE
-386 AGSVD
+386 
-391 SAGMGANAKA
+391 SAGFDGAAGAELGANLTSAWNIA
-401 VSDVILGTG
+401 NTG
-410 LSGSK
+410 LKSFAGT
-415 AFGMSTWNICNSGL
+415 AMHEG
-429 KNFSGSMIH
+429 
-438 TKILDVGKFF
+438 ILSAGKFF
-448 GVKFKPWEA
+448 GIKFRPWEA
-457 VGLAKNLARVGTA
+457 VGFAKSAAVFGAVLSVAGVLLA
-470 LNILGFLLTIWGKFK
+470 IWGKFK
-485 SDAERQQKEQGL
+485 SDEERRQKEQEL
-497 RESKEEIRANFKENA
+497 QEAKEKIKAQYKENA
-512 DTIYGDIMRNVRE
+512 NSIYGDIMRNVRE
-525 KLAETVGKE
+525 KLAESVGKE
-534 LDSVEESLRQ
+534 LDDVADNLQQ

-550 KKEECKAV
+550 KKEACMAV
-558 LEKLSAKID
+558 LEKLSEKID

>member
-17 RQETK
+17 RQETE
-22 ATFEQLNLATDVL
+22 ATFEQLNLPTDVL

-80 SHVYKWNDLELIDTP
+80 SHVYKWNDLEIIDTP
-95 GIQTGL
+95 GIETGL

-119 VFVVTNEGFDQ
+119 VFVVTNEGFDS
-130 HMGEHFRKLA
+130 HMGEHFCKLA
-140 IEQKRGSNMVLV
+140 IDQKRGSNMVLI

-175 CKVLGPL
+175 CKVLAPL
-182 TPEAVY
+182 TPEQLY
-188 TSFISTQSYEEYLS
+188 TSFISTQSYEEYLI

-228 VQSRQV
+228 VQSKQV

-251 VSVAEE
+251 VSVVEE
-257 INMLNDAE
+257 INMLKDAE
-265 SFLGRKQRILQN
+265 NLLKWKQRILQN
-277 GQKDAEDEINSL
+277 GKSDAEEEIYFL
-289 TMNCQWDI
+289 TMECQQDI
-297 IEVGKEAA
+297 IELGREAA
-305 GYLEPGVSEE
+305 SYLKPGVSEE
-315 EFKAK
+315 ELKAR
-320 LKESGQRAEQ
+320 LNESGQRAEQ
-330 ATQDCIQSIERAFGR
+330 IVQECLRGIERTFGR
-345 LADTI
+345 LANTI
-350 QSEMDKELAST
+350 KTEMDTEMAST
-361 SAQKIFARNNIS
+361 SVQKIFGRNNMPVPAEGVTDCPRES
-373 VSVESTTDFSMEP
+373 VIFDVVAAVSKL
-386 AGSVD
+386 
-391 SAGMGANAKA
+391 MGA
-401 VSDVILGTG
+401 
-410 LSGSK
+410 SK
-415 AFGMSTWNICNSGL
+415 SSWNIANMDL
-429 KNFSGSMIH
+429 KSFSGTALH
-438 TKILDVGKFF
+438 KGILTAGKFF
-448 GVKFKPWEA
+448 GIKFKPWEA
-457 VGLAKNLARVGTA
+457 VGYAKNAAVLGDILRVASVSLAIFYELKTA
-470 LNILGFLLTIWGKFK
+470 Y
-485 SDAERQQKEQGL
+485 ERQENEQKLQDA
-497 RESKEEIRANFKENA
+497 KAKIKAQYKENA
-512 DTIYGDIMRNVRE
+512 NNIYGDIMRNVRE

-534 LDSVEESLRQ
+534 LDSVEDSLRQ
-544 IAEERQ
+544 IGEERQ

>member
-6 LNIYSNKAEEL
+6 LNVYSNKAEEL
-17 RQETK
+17 RQETE

-80 SHVYKWNDLELIDTP
+80 SHVYKWNDLEIIDTP

-119 VFVVTNEGFDQ
+119 VFVVTNEGFDR

-140 IEQKRGSNMVLV
+140 IDQKRGSNMVLV

-175 CKVLGPL
+175 CKVLAPL
-182 TPEAVY
+182 TPEQVY
-188 TSFISTQSYEEYLS
+188 TSFISTQSYEEYLN
-202 EEDEEI
+202 EEDAEI

-251 VSVAEE
+251 VSVVEE

-265 SFLGRKQRILQN
+265 SLLLRKQRILQN
-277 GQKDAEDEINSL
+277 GQADAEEEINGL
-289 TMNCQWDI
+289 TMECQQDI
-297 IEVGKEAA
+297 IELGREAA

-315 EFKAK
+315 DFKAK
-320 LKESGQRAEQ
+320 LNESGQRAEQ

-350 QSEMDKELAST
+350 QSEMDTEMAST
-361 SAQKIFARNNIS
+361 SVQKIFGRNNMP
-373 VSVESTTDFSMEP
+373 VPTEGATDLPKE
-386 AGSVD
+386 
-391 SAGMGANAKA
+391 SAGFDGATAGA
-401 VSDVILGTG
+401 ELGTK
-410 LSGSK
+410 LTS
-415 AFGMSTWNICNSGL
+415 AWNIANMGL
-429 KNFSGSMIH
+429 KSFSGNAIH
-438 TKILDVGKFF
+438 EGILTAGKFF
-448 GVKFKPWEA
+448 GIKFRPWEA
-457 VGLAKNLARVGTA
+457 VGLAKNAAVFGAVLSVAGVLLA
-470 LNILGFLLTIWGKFK
+470 IWGKFK
-485 SDAERQQKEQGL
+485 SDEERRQKEQEL
-497 RESKEEIRANFKENA
+497 QEAKEKIKAQYKENA
-512 DTIYGDIMRNVRE
+512 NSIYGDIMRNVRE

-534 LDSVEESLRQ
+534 LDNVADNLRQ

-558 LEKLSAKID
+558 LEKLSEKID

>member
-17 RQETK
+17 RQETE
-22 ATFEQLNLATDVL
+22 ATFEQINLPTDVL

-80 SHVYKWNDLELIDTP
+80 SHVYKWNDLEIIDTP

-119 VFVVTNEGFDQ
+119 VFVVTNEGFDR

-140 IEQKRGSNMVLV
+140 IDQKRGSNMVLV

-175 CKVLGPL
+175 CKVLAPL
-182 TPEAVY
+182 TPEQVY
-188 TSFISTQSYEEYLS
+188 TSFISTQSYEEYLT
-202 EEDEEI
+202 EEDAEI

-257 INMLNDAE
+257 NDAE
-265 SFLGRKQRILQN
+265 SLLLRKQRILQN
-277 GQKDAEDEINSL
+277 GQADAEEEINGL
-289 TMNCQWDI
+289 TMECQQDI
-297 IEVGKEAA
+297 IELGREAA

-315 EFKAK
+315 EFEAK
-320 LKESGQRAEQ
+320 LNEAGRRAEQ

-350 QSEMDKELAST
+350 QGEMDKELAST

-373 VSVESTTDFSMEP
+373 VPVESTTDFSMEP

-391 SAGMGANAKA
+391 SAGMGANVKA

-448 GVKFKPWEA
+448 CVKFKPWEA
-457 VGLAKNLARVGTA
+457 VGWAKNLARVGSV
-470 LNILGFLLTIWGKFK
+470 LQILSFGLILWDKYK
-485 SDAERQQKEQGL
+485 SDEERRQKEQEL
-497 RESKEEIRANFKENA
+497 QEAKEKIKAQYKENA
-512 DTIYGDIMRNVRE
+512 NSIYGDIMRNVRE

-576 GAV
+576 STV

>member
-1 MNEFS
+1 
-6 LNIYSNKAEEL
+6 
-17 RQETK
+17 
-22 ATFEQLNLATDVL
+22 
-35 PATMQPD
+35 
-42 DGAIKLVFVGQ
+42 
-53 YSAGKSSIIKM
+53 M

-80 SHVYKWNDLELIDTP
+80 SHVYKWNDLEIIDTP

-119 VFVVTNEGFDQ
+119 VFVVTNEGFDS
-130 HMGEHFRKLA
+130 HMGAHFRKLA
-140 IEQKRGSNMVLV
+140 IDQKRGSNMVLI

-175 CKVLGPL
+175 CKVLDPL
-182 TPEAVY
+182 TPEQLY
-188 TSFISTQSYEEYLS
+188 TSFISTQSYEEYLT

-239 RPLYTL
+239 CPLYTL

-251 VSVAEE
+251 VSVAEK
-257 INMLNDAE
+257 INMLKDTE
-265 SFLGRKQRILQN
+265 SFLKRKQQILQN
-277 GQKDAEDEINSL
+277 GQADAVEEINSL
-289 TMNCQWDI
+289 TMACQQDI
-297 IEVGKEAA
+297 IELGREAA
-305 GYLEPGVSEE
+305 GYLQPGVSKEE
-315 EFKAK
+315 LEAS
-320 LKESGQRAEQ
+320 LNESGQRAEQ
-330 ATQDCIQSIERAFGR
+330 IVQKCLCGIERTFGILANTIKTEMDTEMASNYVQRIFCINNMPVPAEVVTDWPRESASFDIAAWTQLGSR
-345 LADTI
+345 LAEVWNTANQDL
-350 QSEMDKELAST
+350 KC
-361 SAQKIFARNNIS
+361 FAG
-373 VSVESTTDFSMEP
+373 ESMH
-386 AGSVD
+386 
-391 SAGMGANAKA
+391 K
-401 VSDVILGTG
+401 VIL
-410 LSGSK
+410 
-415 AFGMSTWNICNSGL
+415 AA
-429 KNFSGSMIH
+429 
-438 TKILDVGKFF
+438 GKFF
-448 GVKFKPWEA
+448 GIKFKPWEA
-457 VGLAKNLARVGTA
+457 VRYAKNAAVLGD
-470 LNILGFLLTIWGKFK
+470 ILGAAIVSLAVLDTLKTVY
-485 SDAERQQKEQGL
+485 ERQENEQKLQEA
-497 RESKEEIRANFKENA
+497 KEKIKAQYKENA
-512 DTIYGDIMRNVRE
+512 NSIYGDIMRNVRE

-534 LDSVEESLRQ
+534 LDDVADNLQQ

-567 KLCNEIEAG
+567 KLRNEIEAG

>member
-17 RQETK
+17 RQETE
-22 ATFEQLNLATDVL
+22 ATFEQLNLPTDVL

-80 SHVYKWNDLELIDTP
+80 SHVYKWNDLEIIDTP

-107 ITYDQISKAALL
+107 ITYDQISKVALL
-119 VFVVTNEGFDQ
+119 VFVVTNEGFDS
-130 HMGEHFRKLA
+130 HMGAHFRKLA
-140 IEQKRGSNMVLV
+140 IDQKRGSNMVLI

-175 CKVLGPL
+175 CKVLTPL
-182 TPEAVY
+182 TPEQVY
-188 TSFISTQSYEEYLS
+188 TSFISTQSYEEYLT
-202 EEDEEI
+202 EEDAEI

-251 VSVAEE
+251 VSVVEE

-265 SFLGRKQRILQN
+265 NLLLRKQRILQN
-277 GQKDAEDEINSL
+277 GQADAEEEVNSL
-289 TMNCQWDI
+289 TMECQQDI
-297 IEVGKEAA
+297 IELGREAA

-315 EFKAK
+315 ELKAK
-320 LKESGQRAEQ
+320 LNEVGQKAEQ

-345 LADTI
+345 LANTI
-350 QSEMDKELAST
+350 QTEMDTEMAST
-361 SAQKIFARNNIS
+361 SVQKILGRNNMP
-373 VSVESTTDFSMEP
+373 VPAEGATDLPRE
-386 AGSVD
+386 
-391 SAGMGANAKA
+391 SAGFDGVATGTQ
-401 VSDVILGTG
+401 LGSQ
-410 LSGSK
+410 LSS
-415 AFGMSTWNICNSGL
+415 AWNIANMGL
-429 KNFSGSMIH
+429 KSFSGTAMH
-438 TKILDVGKFF
+438 EGILTAGKFF
-448 GVKFKPWEA
+448 GIKFRPWEA
-457 VGLAKNLARVGTA
+457 VGLAKNAAVFGAALSVAGVLLA
-470 LNILGFLLTIWGKFK
+470 IWGKFK
-485 SDAERQQKEQGL
+485 SDAERRQNEQELQEAKEKIKAQY
-497 RESKEEIRANFKENA
+497 KENA
-512 DTIYGDIMRNVRE
+512 NNIYGDIMRNVRE

-534 LDSVEESLRQ
+534 LDSVEDSLRQ

-567 KLCNEIEAG
+567 KLCNEIETG

>member
-17 RQETK
+17 RQETE

-80 SHVYKWNDLELIDTP
+80 SHVYKWNDLEIIDTP

-119 VFVVTNEGFDQ
+119 VFVVTNEGFDR

-140 IEQKRGSNMVLV
+140 IDQKRGSNMVLV

-175 CKVLGPL
+175 CKVLAPM
-182 TPEAVY
+182 TPEQVY
-188 TSFISTQSYEEYLS
+188 TSFISTQSYEEYLT

-251 VSVAEE
+251 VSVVEE

-265 SFLGRKQRILQN
+265 SLLLRKQRILQN
-277 GQKDAEDEINSL
+277 GQADAEEEINDL
-289 TMNCQWDI
+289 TMECQQDI
-297 IEVGKEAA
+297 IELGREAA
-305 GYLEPGVSEE
+305 GYLEPGLSEE

-320 LKESGQRAEQ
+320 LDDAGQRAEQ

-350 QSEMDKELAST
+350 QTEMDTEMAST
-361 SAQKIFARNNIS
+361 SVQKIFGRNNMP
-373 VSVESTTDFSMEP
+373 VPAEGATDLPRE
-386 AGSVD
+386 
-391 SAGMGANAKA
+391 SAGFDGAATGTQ
-401 VSDVILGTG
+401 LGSQ
-410 LSGSK
+410 LSS
-415 AFGMSTWNICNSGL
+415 AWNIANMGL
-429 KNFSGSMIH
+429 KSFSGTAMH
-438 TKILDVGKFF
+438 EGILTAGKFF
-448 GVKFKPWEA
+448 GIKFRPWEA
-457 VGLAKNLARVGTA
+457 VGLAKNAAVFGAVLSVAGVLLA
-470 LNILGFLLTIWGKFK
+470 IWGKFK
-485 SDAERQQKEQGL
+485 SDEERRQKEQEL
-497 RESKEEIRANFKENA
+497 QEAKEEIKAQYKENA
-512 DTIYGDIMRNVRE
+512 NSIYGDIMRNVRE

-534 LDSVEESLRQ
+534 LDNVADNLRQ

-550 KKEECKAV
+550 KKEACMAV
-558 LEKLSAKID
+558 LEKLSEKID

-576 GAV
+576 SAV